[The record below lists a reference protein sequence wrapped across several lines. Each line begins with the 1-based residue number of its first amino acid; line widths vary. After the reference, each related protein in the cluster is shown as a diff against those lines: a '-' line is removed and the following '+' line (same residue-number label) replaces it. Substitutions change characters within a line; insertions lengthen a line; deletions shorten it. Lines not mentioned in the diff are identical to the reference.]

1 MEKKEVGFS
10 SKLGFIL
17 AAAGSAVGLGNIW
30 RFPHLAAKYGGGTF
44 LIVYLIL
51 VVTFGF
57 TLMLTEIVI
66 GRKTRKSVL
75 FAFKELHP
83 KWGFLG
89 ILAAIVPAIIFP
101 YYCVIGGWVTKYAAV
116 YLTGGAKA
124 AAENDYFN
132 SFISATVEPLIWML
146 VFLVLT
152 FVIVL
157 LGVQKGIEKASK
169 VIMPILLVFSVFLLV
184 YILMQPGAAEGIR
197 YYFQFD
203 VDQLS
208 KEAVFAAMG
217 QMFYSMSLGM
227 GIMITYGAHLDKKED
242 AESTV
247 RSIELFDTGIAFLY
261 GLIIIS
267 AVFVYSND
275 IENTLSSG
283 PSLMFITL
291 PKVFDGMKGGALIG
305 GLFFFLVLFAALTSS
320 ISIMETIVMW
330 VQEKFNMGRIKAC
343 ILVGIFGAVAAIPSS
358 LGFGLL
364 ENVKPLGYGLLD
376 FFDYVSNSLIMPVVA
391 FLTCIFIGYVM
402 KPKNFVKDIK
412 PEGKFKSEKLYV
424 VMIKYLAPLFTL
436 IILVT
441 NIIG

>member
-57 TLMLTEIVI
+57 SLMLTEIVI

-89 ILAAIVPAIIFP
+89 ILAAIVPVIIFP
-101 YYCVIGGWVTKYAAV
+101 YYCVIGGWVTKYTAV
-116 YLTGGAKA
+116 YLTGGAGE
-124 AAENDYFN
+124 AAEEDYFN
-132 SFISATVEPLIWML
+132 SFISTTGEPLIWML
-146 VFLVLT
+146 AFLILT

-169 VIMPILLVFSVFLLV
+169 VMMPILLVFSIFLLV
-184 YILMQPGAAEGIR
+184 YVLMQPGATDGIR

-203 VDQLS
+203 MDKLT

-227 GIMITYGAHLDKKED
+227 GIMTTYGAHLNEKED

-247 RSIELFDTGIAFLY
+247 RSVELFDTGIAFLY

-267 AVFVYSND
+267 AVFAYSND
-275 IENTLSSG
+275 IDSTLSSG

-291 PKVFDGMKGGALIG
+291 PKVFEGMKGGAFIG
-305 GLFFFLVLFAALTSS
+305 GLFFFLVLFASLTSS

-358 LGFGLL
+358 LGFGVLK
-364 ENVKPLGYGLLD
+364 NVTPLGYGLLD

-391 FLTCIFIGYVM
+391 FLTCVFVGYVM
-402 KPKNFVKDIK
+402 KPENLIKDIK

-424 VMIKYLAPLFTL
+424 VMIKYLAPVFTL

-441 NIIG
+441 NILG

>member
-44 LIVYLIL
+44 LMVYLIL

-89 ILAAIVPAIIFP
+89 ILAAIVPVIILP
-101 YYCVIGGWVTKYAAV
+101 YYCVIGGWVTKYTAV

-124 AAENDYFN
+124 AAESDYFN
-132 SFISATVEPLIWML
+132 SFTSTTVEPLIWMM

-157 LGVQKGIEKASK
+157 MGVQKGIEKASK
-169 VIMPILLVFSVFLLV
+169 VIMPILLVFSIFLLV
-184 YILMQPGAAEGIR
+184 YVLMQPGATEGIR

-203 VDQLS
+203 MDKLS

-227 GIMITYGAHLDKKED
+227 GIMITYGAHLNEKED

-267 AVFVYSND
+267 AVFVFSSD
-275 IENTLSSG
+275 IDTTLSSG
-283 PSLMFITL
+283 PKLMFITL
-291 PKVFDGMKGGALIG
+291 PKVFEGMKGGALIG

-330 VQEKFNMGRIKAC
+330 VQEKFHMGRTKAC
-343 ILVGIFGAVAAIPSS
+343 ILVGVYGAVAAIPSS
-358 LGFGLL
+358 LGFGVLK
-364 ENVKPLGYGLLD
+364 NVKPLGYGLLD

-391 FLTCIFIGYVM
+391 FLTCVFIGYVM
-402 KPKNFVKDIK
+402 KPKNFIKDIK

>member
-227 GIMITYGAHLDKKED
+227 GIMITYGAHLDK
-242 AESTV
+242 
-247 RSIELFDTGIAFLY
+247 
-261 GLIIIS
+261 
-267 AVFVYSND
+267 
-275 IENTLSSG
+275 
-283 PSLMFITL
+283 
-291 PKVFDGMKGGALIG
+291 
-305 GLFFFLVLFAALTSS
+305 
-320 ISIMETIVMW
+320 
-330 VQEKFNMGRIKAC
+330 
-343 ILVGIFGAVAAIPSS
+343 
-358 LGFGLL
+358 
-364 ENVKPLGYGLLD
+364 
-376 FFDYVSNSLIMPVVA
+376 
-391 FLTCIFIGYVM
+391 
-402 KPKNFVKDIK
+402 
-412 PEGKFKSEKLYV
+412 
-424 VMIKYLAPLFTL
+424 
-436 IILVT
+436 
-441 NIIG
+441 

>member
-57 TLMLTEIVI
+57 SLMLTEIVI

-89 ILAAIVPAIIFP
+89 ILAAIVPVIIFP
-101 YYCVIGGWVTKYAAV
+101 YYCVIGGWVTKYTAV
-116 YLTGGAKA
+116 YLTGGAGA
-124 AAENDYFN
+124 AAEEDYFN
-132 SFISATVEPLIWML
+132 SFISTTGEPLIWML
-146 VFLVLT
+146 AFLILT

-169 VIMPILLVFSVFLLV
+169 VMMPILLVFSIFLLV
-184 YILMQPGAAEGIR
+184 YVLMQPGATDGIR

-203 VDQLS
+203 MDKLT

-227 GIMITYGAHLDKKED
+227 GIMITYGAHLNEKED

-247 RSIELFDTGIAFLY
+247 RSVELFDTGIAFLY

-267 AVFVYSND
+267 AVFAYSND
-275 IENTLSSG
+275 IDSTLSSG

-291 PKVFDGMKGGALIG
+291 PKVFEGMKGGAFIG

-358 LGFGLL
+358 LGFGVLK
-364 ENVKPLGYGLLD
+364 NVTPLGYGLLD

-391 FLTCIFIGYVM
+391 FLTCVFVGYVM
-402 KPKNFVKDIK
+402 KQENLIKDIK

-424 VMIKYLAPLFTL
+424 VMIKYLAPVFTL

-441 NIIG
+441 NILG

>member
-1 MEKKEVGFS
+1 
-10 SKLGFIL
+10 
-17 AAAGSAVGLGNIW
+17 
-30 RFPHLAAKYGGGTF
+30 
-44 LIVYLIL
+44 
-51 VVTFGF
+51 
-57 TLMLTEIVI
+57 
-66 GRKTRKSVL
+66 
-75 FAFKELHP
+75 
-83 KWGFLG
+83 
-89 ILAAIVPAIIFP
+89 
-101 YYCVIGGWVTKYAAV
+101 
-116 YLTGGAKA
+116 
-124 AAENDYFN
+124 
-132 SFISATVEPLIWML
+132 ML

>member
-1 MEKKEVGFS
+1 
-10 SKLGFIL
+10 
-17 AAAGSAVGLGNIW
+17 
-30 RFPHLAAKYGGGTF
+30 
-44 LIVYLIL
+44 
-51 VVTFGF
+51 
-57 TLMLTEIVI
+57 
-66 GRKTRKSVL
+66 
-75 FAFKELHP
+75 
-83 KWGFLG
+83 
-89 ILAAIVPAIIFP
+89 
-101 YYCVIGGWVTKYAAV
+101 
-116 YLTGGAKA
+116 
-124 AAENDYFN
+124 
-132 SFISATVEPLIWML
+132 
-146 VFLVLT
+146 
-152 FVIVL
+152 
-157 LGVQKGIEKASK
+157 
-169 VIMPILLVFSVFLLV
+169 
-184 YILMQPGAAEGIR
+184 MQPGAAEGIR

-402 KPKNFVKDIK
+402 KPKNFIKDIK